1 MAGAWLPAIKR
12 LSLLVYASKMATT
25 AAYSFVALNDES
37 ASVDASFDFT
47 PVWNSMPAG
56 GQLLCGGAVF
66 TRYCRRDAFAHQPE
80 KRQAER
86 ALDGAAG
93 LCWYEDSKLQTPGY
107 LSVNLMAPAEQAQLP
122 SKLFTQNIGAHES
135 KAPEGVLPV
144 SQTQQG
150 EAQIWRR
157 EVSSRYG
164 QYPKAQAA
172 QPDQLMSDY
181 FSVCRWRCKN
191 KNAAFSLPR

>member
-1 MAGAWLPAIKR
+1 MEQ
-12 LSLLVYASKMATT
+12 YACRS
-25 AAYSFVALNDES
+25 
-37 ASVDASFDFT
+37 
-47 PVWNSMPAG
+47 
-56 GQLLCGGAVF
+56 QLLCGGAVF

-80 KRQAER
+80 NDKLNG
-86 ALDGAAG
+86 ALDGGAG
-93 LCWYEDSKLQTPGY
+93 LCWYEDSKLQTPLFVGQFDGT
-107 LSVNLMAPAEQAQLP
+107 AEQAQLP
-122 SKLFTQNIGAHES
+122 WKLFTQNIGAHES

-181 FSVCRWRCKN
+181 FFRVSLAMQNKRCFSPSMTRWLITPCKH
-191 KNAAFSLPR
+191 